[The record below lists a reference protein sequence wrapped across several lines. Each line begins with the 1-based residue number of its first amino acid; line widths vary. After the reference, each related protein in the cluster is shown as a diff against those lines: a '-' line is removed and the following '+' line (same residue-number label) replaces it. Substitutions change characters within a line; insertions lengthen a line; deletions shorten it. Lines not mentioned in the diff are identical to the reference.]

1 MKARL
6 LAVHSEFDAS
16 YEQMSEEYQ
25 NLDLDS
31 FVARAKI
38 IAPHIFF
45 ESPEIEEVIEDE
57 IQNQND
63 NYILT
68 WEDGMGECT
77 KIYEKL

>member
-6 LAVHSEFDAS
+6 LAVLSEFDAS
-16 YEQMSEEYQ
+16 YEQVSEEYQ

-38 IAPHIFF
+38 IAPHIFS
-45 ESPEIEEVIEDE
+45 ESPHVEEIEDE
-57 IQNQND
+57 IQNENE

-68 WEDGMGECT
+68 YDDGCGECVRIYQ
-77 KIYEKL
+77 KI